1 MSSPS
6 LQYGLM
12 VSVMLC
18 EGQATCQVTEHFFQ
32 LDVITE
38 LNGILNGNLILQ
50 PLLSCDSVLT

>member
-18 EGQATCQVTEHFFQ
+18 EGQATRQVTEHFFQ